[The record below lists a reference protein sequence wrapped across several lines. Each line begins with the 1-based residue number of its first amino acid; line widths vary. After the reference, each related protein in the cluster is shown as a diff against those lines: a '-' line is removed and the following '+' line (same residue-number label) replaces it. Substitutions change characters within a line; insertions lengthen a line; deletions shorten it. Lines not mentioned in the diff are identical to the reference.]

1 MLRNGSIPS
10 LPKVIVPNT
19 DPVPIC
25 VLGDRAY
32 PLLPYVMKEFPGGG
46 STPEEQFFGWRLC
59 SAHMVME
66 CVFGILKGRFGALKG
81 EMDINL
87 NDLPNV
93 LNACFILHNYCQM
106 NGESIANEVV
116 EKAISYER
124 QFQPGAP
131 NARNQGPE
139 ARSKQIRKVFV
150 EYFN

>member
-19 DPVPIC
+19 DSVPIC
-25 VLGDRAY
+25 VLGDPAY
-32 PLLPYVMKEFPGGG
+32 PLLPYVMKEYPGGD
-46 STPEEQFFGWRLC
+46 STSEEQFFGWRLC
-59 SAHMVME
+59 SARMVIE
-66 CVFGILKGRFGALKG
+66 CAFGRLKGRFGALRR

-87 NDLPNV
+87 NNLPDV
-93 LNACFILHNYCQM
+93 IHASFILHNYCEM
-106 NGESIANEVV
+106 NGESIANESV

-124 QFQPGAP
+124 EFQPAAP
-131 NARNQGPE
+131 NARNQGST